1 MVSPRSY
8 VFLGVLF
15 VSRVVRAR
23 YEKGVLKLLD
33 KVDLEEGKELLV
45 KIIDVEERRR
55 VLEKYRGILG
65 RVDPELVEE
74 AIEEAEHL

>member
-65 RVDPELVEE
+65 RVDPELLEE